1 MKRRAVI
8 TAAAAA
14 GLAMASLALPER
26 RPLVWNITHSV
37 PTGLYWVSD
46 KSNLSVGDRVAIA
59 PTPKLR
65 KLLAERGYLPIGVP
79 LLKRVGAAPGQ
90 TICRDG
96 HDLTIDGMLAAPVR
110 TQDRAGRLLPVWTG
124 CIVLGKEEVF
134 LLNPAQPES
143 FDGRYFGALSTEN
156 VIGKAH
162 PVWTDEGGDG
172 RLVWHAVWPSTPFPN
187 SK

>member
-1 MKRRAVI
+1 MKRRTVMI
-8 TAAAAA
+8 AAAAA

-37 PTGLYWVSD
+37 PTGLYWVSN
-46 KSNLSVGDRVAIA
+46 KSALTVGDRVAIA
-59 PTPKLR
+59 PPPALR

-96 HDLTIDGMLAAPVR
+96 SDLMIDGKLAAPVR
-110 TQDRAGRLLPVWTG
+110 MRDRAGRPLPVWTG
-124 CIVLGKEEVF
+124 CIVLGADEVF
-134 LLNPAQPES
+134 LLNEAQPDS
-143 FDGRYFGALSTEN
+143 FDSRYFGPLSADA

-162 PVWTDEGGDG
+162 PVWTDERGDG
-172 RLVWHAVWPSTPFPN
+172 RRFWQPVWRSTPFPTT
-187 SK
+187 K